1 MKSKF
6 KSIIPQLGDSIGG
19 LASTYLKDSSYFRE
33 LCDENGWN
41 PLEDT
46 PLPINVAA
54 KIPTLEA
61 IVPAAKSKLDRAQT
75 LVNSVKGRVEQVG
88 RLSGQVSGSI
98 ESLDKSLPTQYR
110 GYTKEALEAIAEVNG
125 AIGSVSSTLTE
136 ALAKADKSITK
147 ARYGASRV
155 RLVDWLLS

>member
-1 MKSKF
+1 MKSRF
-6 KSIIPQLGDSIGG
+6 RSIVTGAGDSIAG

-33 LCDENGWN
+33 LCDENEWN
-41 PLEDT
+41 PLSDT

-54 KIPTLEA
+54 KIPSLEA
-61 IVPAAKSKLDRAQT
+61 IVPAAKSKLDRAQN
-75 LVNSVKGRVEQVG
+75 LVNSAKGRVEQVG

-98 ESLDKSLPTQYR
+98 EALDKALPAQYR

-125 AIGSVSSTLTE
+125 AIGTVTSTLTD
-136 ALAKADKSITK
+136 ALEKADKSITK
-147 ARYGASRV
+147 ARYGGSRV